1 MKPDACITQVLPA
14 PADVS
19 LAVQEMGMKVLII
32 EDSRF
37 LRLSNERALQQAG
50 YEVIAA
56 ADGEEGLRRALERR
70 PDLFILDLMLPKLPG
85 HEVLRELRQNP
96 ETACMPVMVV
106 TSLPKS
112 NERKIL
118 EQGATSYFEK
128 AGLLLDKGSEL
139 FVQNVRRMLSQS
151 KAAAVR

>member
-56 ADGEEGLRRALERR
+56 ADGEEGLRLALERR
-70 PDLFILDLMLPKLPG
+70 PDLVILDLMLPKLPG
-85 HEVLRELRQNP
+85 NEVLRALRQNS
-96 ETACMPVMVV
+96 ETAGMPVMVV

-139 FVQNVRRMLSQS
+139 FVQNVRRMLSQA

>member
-1 MKPDACITQVLPA
+1 
-14 PADVS
+14 
-19 LAVQEMGMKVLII
+19 
-32 EDSRF
+32 
-37 LRLSNERALQQAG
+37 
-50 YEVIAA
+50 
-56 ADGEEGLRRALERR
+56 
-70 PDLFILDLMLPKLPG
+70 
-85 HEVLRELRQNP
+85 
-96 ETACMPVMVV
+96 MPVMVV

>member
-1 MKPDACITQVLPA
+1 MR
-14 PADVS
+14 
-19 LAVQEMGMKVLII
+19 MKVLII

-50 YEVIAA
+50 YEVITA
-56 ADGEEGLRRALERR
+56 ADGEEGLRLALQSR
-70 PDLFILDLMLPKLPG
+70 PDLVILDLMLPKLPG
-85 HEVLRELRQNP
+85 NEVLRALRQNS
-96 ETACMPVMVV
+96 ETAGMPVMVV

>member
-1 MKPDACITQVLPA
+1 MPEFIQVFVA
-14 PADVS
+14 PADLF
-19 LAVQEMGMKVLII
+19 LAVKETRMKVLIV

-50 YEVIAA
+50 YEVITA
-56 ADGEEGLRRALERR
+56 ADGEEGLRLALERR
-70 PDLFILDLMLPKLPG
+70 PDLVILDLMLPKLPG
-85 HEVLRELRQNP
+85 HEVLRELRKNP
-96 ETACMPVMVV
+96 QTACISVMVV

-112 NERKIL
+112 NERKII
-118 EQGATSYFEK
+118 EQGVTSYFEK

-151 KAAAVR
+151 RAAVVRWPC

>member
-1 MKPDACITQVLPA
+1 MPDACIQVFLTA
-14 PADVS
+14 ADVF
-19 LAVQEMGMKVLII
+19 LAVKETHMNVLIV

-50 YEVIAA
+50 YNVITA
-56 ADGEEGLRRALERR
+56 ADGEEGLRLALERR
-70 PDLFILDLMLPKLPG
+70 PDLVILDLMLPKLPG
-85 HEVLRELRQNP
+85 HEVIRELRKHPQTSSIP
-96 ETACMPVMVV
+96 IMVV

-112 NERKIL
+112 NDRKVL
-118 EQGATSYFEK
+118 EQGATAYFEK

-151 KAAAVR
+151 RAAAVR